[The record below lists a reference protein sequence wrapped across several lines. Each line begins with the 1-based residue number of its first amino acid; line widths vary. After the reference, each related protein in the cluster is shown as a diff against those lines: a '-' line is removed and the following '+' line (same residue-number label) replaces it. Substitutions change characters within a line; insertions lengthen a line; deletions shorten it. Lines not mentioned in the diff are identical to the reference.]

1 MQNKHKKGFTLIELL
16 VVIAIIG
23 LLASIVL
30 VSLNTARVKARD
42 TKRIADLKQVQLALE
57 MAYDQNKAYPNVT
70 TANAC
75 SNTDY
80 TGNMTTELKNAGV
93 ITTVPTDPGSYQY
106 LYGSDVSGT
115 GGSNATSYVLVAT
128 LESSS
133 NLPSGYTQP
142 NLTGWTGCNPNG
154 PNDYIVKQ

>member
-57 MAYDQNKAYPNVT
+57 MRYDKDKKYIDTDTSACVDLTGSALAQEIASFLPNVPADPINDADHKYQYGA
-70 TANAC
+70 TA
-75 SNTDY
+75 TDY
-80 TGNMTTELKNAGV
+80 IV
-93 ITTVPTDPGSYQY
+93 I
-106 LYGSDVSGT
+106 
-115 GGSNATSYVLVAT
+115 AT
-128 LESSS
+128 LESED
-133 NLPSGYTQP
+133 N
-142 NLTGWTGCNPNG
+142 NPNKG
-154 PNDYIVKQ
+154 RTAPAAIGGCSSTPSSATTNYWVSTK